1 MLLVAACTTTSTR
14 LAEAVGPKPAAGSK
28 VLIVRPDVELS
39 LLTAVGMQEPRA
51 DWTAQGRDN
60 LGAEL
65 KSATAGRSLQ
75 FRELDPAKADDEKV
89 LQLLR
94 LHEAVG
100 QSIMAFNYGYIT
112 LPTKD
117 KKTLDWTLGQGAQAL
132 GQAYDA
138 DYALFTYGR
147 GSYSSAGRKAMMVA
161 GALLGVG
168 VPLGGQTAFAS
179 LVDLKTGRVV
189 WFNVARAG
197 PQADMRDAEG
207 AKLLVSSLLEKAP
220 L

>member
-14 LAEAVGPKPAAGSK
+14 IADAAGPKPAAGAK
-28 VLIVRPDVELS
+28 VLLVQPDVQLS
-39 LLTAVGMQEPRA
+39 LLTAVGLTEPKA
-51 DWTAQGRDN
+51 DWTAQGREN
-60 LGAEL
+60 LSAQL
-65 KSATAGRSLQ
+65 KTATAGRSLQ
-75 FRELDPAKADDEKV
+75 FRELDPAKAEDEKV

-100 QSIMAFNYGYIT
+100 QSIMAFNYGYVT
-112 LPTKD
+112 LPTKNR
-117 KKTLDWTLGQGAQAL
+117 KTLDWTLGRGAQAL

-147 GSYSSAGRKAMMVA
+147 GSYSSGARKAMMVA
-161 GALLGVG
+161 GALLGVS

-179 LVDLKTGRVV
+179 LVDLKTGQVV
-189 WFNVARAG
+189 WFNVAKAG
-197 PQADMRDAEG
+197 PQADMRDPEG
-207 AKLLVSSLLEKAP
+207 AKLLVTSLLEKAP